1 MPELHHRILS
11 SIWSALITVLN
22 ILCAIV
28 IVVAI
33 FAASGYRFNCFSA
46 VNILMC
52 TGFGV
57 EFTAHIVLVYVR
69 KETGDNAER
78 LTYALSQMLPPIVDG
93 SISTLLSILPLAAS
107 KYPYVVLYFFGKT
120 PFCTSSCLLLDDRR
134 PVHADIC
141 YWSLCGVPRASGVP
155 CGVWLQQ
162 TLLRRTRTPNGQSFA
177 MRKR

>member
-1 MPELHHRILS
+1 MPELHHRVLS

-28 IVVAI
+28 LVVAI

-78 LTYALSQMLPPIVDG
+78 LTYALNQMLPPIVDG
-93 SISTLLSILPLAAS
+93 SVSTLLSILPLAAS
-107 KYPYVVLYFFGKT
+107 KYPYVVLYFFGNAF
-120 PFCTSSCLLLDDRR
+120 PFLDKLYSLSERR
-134 PVHADIC
+134 RSVHADIR
-141 YWSLCGVPRASGVP
+141 YWSLRRMPCASGVP
-155 CGVWLQQ
+155 CGLWLQQ
-162 TLLRRTRTPNGQSFA
+162 TLL
-177 MRKR
+177 